1 MKIIKQRPLSEVQND
16 VTKEDLEQNITEL
29 EIAQIEQEQELTAHD
44 IAILELQ
51 EHIINNK

>member
-16 VTKEDLEQNITEL
+16 ATKEDLEQNITEL